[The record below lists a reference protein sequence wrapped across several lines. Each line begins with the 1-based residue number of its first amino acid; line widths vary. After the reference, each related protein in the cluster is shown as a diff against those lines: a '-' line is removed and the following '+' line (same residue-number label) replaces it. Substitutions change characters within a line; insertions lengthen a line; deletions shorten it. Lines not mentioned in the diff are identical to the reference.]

1 MTDRTDTARL
11 EAFCDGV
18 FAIAITLLVIEIHVP
33 HAGEVARL
41 GGLWPALGVRWPS
54 YLGYTISF
62 LTIGIMWTNH
72 HAVLEYVRR
81 ADRSF
86 LLINVAFLMTV
97 AFLPFPTA
105 VLAEYV
111 NHPAERVA
119 ATAFYGGAL
128 FVIAIGF
135 NALWLVGI
143 RDRSR
148 IGHADP
154 EAVNTISRRYR
165 MGPIGYAAAT
175 ALAFVNVWLSL
186 ATHAALAILFALS
199 EKPSRSARASNA

>member
-154 EAVNTISRRYR
+154 EAVNTITRRYR

>member
-1 MTDRTDTARL
+1 MTDRTNTSRL

-33 HAGEVARL
+33 HADEVARL
-41 GGLWPALGVRWPS
+41 GGLWPALGARWPS

-62 LTIGIMWTNH
+62 LTIGIMWANH

-111 NHPAERVA
+111 VHPAERVA
-119 ATAFYGGAL
+119 ATAFYGIAL

-148 IGHADP
+148 LGHADP
-154 EAVNTISRRYR
+154 EAMNTITRRYR

-175 ALAFVNVWLSL
+175 GLAFVNVWLSL
-186 ATHAALAILFALS
+186 ATHAALAILFAMS
-199 EKPSRSARASNA
+199 EKPSRTARANVA